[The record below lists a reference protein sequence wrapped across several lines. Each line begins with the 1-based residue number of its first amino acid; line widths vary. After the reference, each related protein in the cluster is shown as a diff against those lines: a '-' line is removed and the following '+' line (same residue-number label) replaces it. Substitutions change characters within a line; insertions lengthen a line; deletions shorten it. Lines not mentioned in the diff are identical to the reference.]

1 MDCNSYDELRSILSS
16 LKFVNSEL
24 YNKYSQIFFSDKYS
38 AAALAKDISDDL
50 YYAFPEYNE

>member
-16 LKFVNSEL
+16 LKFVNNEL

-50 YYAFPEYNE
+50 YYVKFC